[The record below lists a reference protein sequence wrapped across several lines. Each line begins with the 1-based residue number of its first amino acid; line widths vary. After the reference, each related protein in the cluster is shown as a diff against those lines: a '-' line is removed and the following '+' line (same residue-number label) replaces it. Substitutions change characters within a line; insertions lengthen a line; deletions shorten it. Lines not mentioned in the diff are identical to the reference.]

1 MSNLPHPVQ
10 SVGSSERSDP
20 PGQPAP
26 VAAAVEDADWRTVLE
41 GTPPHILEAVGAL
54 VSAHREAM
62 ATVFYTT
69 MMADSEASSFLSHDA
84 VHTRLHAS
92 IQRWM
97 DTLFGGNHRQHA
109 AMAALQRQVGE
120 VHARAEIPVHL
131 VSRGMRLLKVRLFD
145 LLVQSELARHDLLV
159 AAQYVSSLMDL
170 AFAEMSSAY
179 VHSHEQGARTDEMF
193 RMVTAG
199 QHAALERHRQL
210 AALTDWENSVLRALA
225 TGAPVGHLPR
235 LRSSAFGLWMQHKAP
250 LMFEEAR
257 EIGGVAQ
264 HIDRL
269 DHTLLPLIAVDQV
282 QALGQPRL
290 AGAAQSLREFLAEL
304 EECRF
309 LVNAMFDRLSD
320 LEAGRDV
327 LTQLYNRRFLPTIMR
342 RALLLARRHENAF
355 GVLMLDVDHF
365 KRVNDDHGHEI
376 GDRVLQSVASLL
388 ISHGRASDFY
398 FRYGGEEFLAVLN
411 EVTEA
416 DAMAVADKIRARVEA
431 ADISLAEGKTIR
443 VTISIGVAMH
453 NGHPDYR
460 HLINRADEALY
471 EAKRT
476 GRNRVCLA
484 P

>member
-1 MSNLPHPVQ
+1 
-10 SVGSSERSDP
+10 
-20 PGQPAP
+20 
-26 VAAAVEDADWRTVLE
+26 
-41 GTPPHILEAVGAL
+41 
-54 VSAHREAM
+54 
-62 ATVFYTT
+62 
-69 MMADSEASSFLSHDA
+69 
-84 VHTRLHAS
+84 
-92 IQRWM
+92 
-97 DTLFGGNHRQHA
+97 
-109 AMAALQRQVGE
+109 
-120 VHARAEIPVHL
+120 
-131 VSRGMRLLKVRLFD
+131 
-145 LLVQSELARHDLLV
+145 
-159 AAQYVSSLMDL
+159 
-170 AFAEMSSAY
+170 
-179 VHSHEQGARTDEMF
+179 
-193 RMVTAG
+193 
-199 QHAALERHRQL
+199 
-210 AALTDWENSVLRALA
+210 
-225 TGAPVGHLPR
+225 
-235 LRSSAFGLWMQHKAP
+235 
-250 LMFEEAR
+250 
-257 EIGGVAQ
+257 
-264 HIDRL
+264 
-269 DHTLLPLIAVDQV
+269 
-282 QALGQPRL
+282 
-290 AGAAQSLREFLAEL
+290 
-304 EECRF
+304 
-309 LVNAMFDRLSD
+309 
-320 LEAGRDV
+320 
-327 LTQLYNRRFLPTIMR
+327 MR